1 MTFEQITVEQ
11 RGRVAVLT
19 LNRPEKL
26 NAWTP
31 RMMSELTQAMN
42 DAAHDSATGAI
53 VVTGAGRAFCAGAD
67 VDAVF
72 RTQSNERDAGGE
84 NKGAEN
90 AGSRTAPQAASAPAM
105 AEAPAKPAAPAKAP
119 PAPNWV
125 SFLRSL
131 PKPTIAAINGT
142 AVGIGVTQVL
152 PMDIRIASEN
162 ARFGMFFVK
171 MGLVPELASS
181 ALLPQMVGQAR
192 ALDWC
197 LTGRMVPAAEA
208 REAGLVSEVVP
219 ADGLLDRAIALGEQ
233 LAGQSAFAMTNI
245 RQLILD
251 NTNEDDLAAAQH
263 REGVALNAAYRSWEH
278 KEAIDAFLTKR
289 PADFGKQAPT
299 PL

>member
-31 RMMSELTQAMN
+31 RMMAELTQAMR
-42 DAAHDSATGAI
+42 AAAGDTATGAI

-72 RTQSNERDAGGE
+72 RKQSQERDAGE
-84 NKGAEN
+84 ESKAAQDAGAD
-90 AGSRTAPQAASAPAM
+90 
-105 AEAPAKPAAPAKAP
+105 
-119 PAPNWV
+119 NWV
-125 SFLRSL
+125 TFLRNL
-131 PKPTIAAINGT
+131 PKPTIAAVNGA
-142 AVGIGVTQVL
+142 AVGIGVTQAL
-152 PMDIRIASEN
+152 SMDIRLASEN
-162 ARFGMFFVK
+162 ARFGMFFVR

-192 ALDWC
+192 ALEWC
-197 LTGRMVPAAEA
+197 LSGRMIPAAEA

-219 ADGLLDRAIALGEQ
+219 AEGLIDRAVELGEQ

-245 RQLILD
+245 RRLIVA
-251 NTNEDDLAAAQH
+251 NTNETDVTAAMH

-278 KEAIDAFLTKR
+278 KEAIEAFLTKR

-299 PL
+299 PTA